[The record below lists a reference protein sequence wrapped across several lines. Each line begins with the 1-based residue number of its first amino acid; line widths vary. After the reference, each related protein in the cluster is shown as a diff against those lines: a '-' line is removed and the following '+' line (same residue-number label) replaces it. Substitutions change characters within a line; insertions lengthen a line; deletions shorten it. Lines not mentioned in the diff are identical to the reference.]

1 MTVRITK
8 SEFNLRE
15 KISELDKPTGRK
27 GLDLMR
33 SETSQDARDFI
44 SAGRKNKLFNGG
56 MKINQRGSSFTNVGS
71 SANTFTLDRWK
82 FYIQNS
88 TARFTVSKDSD
99 SPDDFGGSMKI
110 ECTTTDT
117 SLASTDEVYLEQRLE
132 GQDLQD
138 FAKGTRSAK
147 EYTLSF
153 YVKTNKVGTYIVN
166 LLSRDNTTGT
176 VSASY
181 TVNDTNW
188 NRYTVTFPADASSN
202 RKDNNDN
209 GEALRVLWWF
219 VAGSAVNSPSSA
231 PLATTWRNS
240 TDTGRAAGQI
250 NFADSTSNEFFL
262 TGCQLEVGR
271 NVTEFEHLSFAEELA
286 LCQRYFQSNFPT
298 GVAPQNGYYNANSGL
313 AAGFNGA
320 VCFSSNNLRSP
331 WVMFRPKMNH
341 QPDVTLYA
349 ASNNDDDGKWAA
361 YDHTGG
367 WSSGSSNSIDYF
379 GDQGFGVRF
388 GAGGISADIGEAYL
402 YRGMWEAAAEL

>member
-56 MKINQRGSSFTNVGS
+56 MKINQRGSSFTSVGS

-99 SPDDFGGSMKI
+99 SPDEFGGSMKI

-132 GQDLQD
+132 GQDVQD

-166 LLSRDNTTGT
+166 LLGRDNTTST

-188 NRYTVTFPADASSN
+188 NRYIVTFPADASSS

-219 VAGSAVNSPSSA
+219 VAGSAVNSPSTA

-250 NFADSTSNEFFL
+250 NFADSTSNEFLL

-349 ASNNDDDGKWAA
+349 TSNNDDDGKWAA

-367 WSSGSSNSIDYF
+367 WSSGSSNQIDYF

-388 GAGGISADIGEAYL
+388 AAGGISADIGEAYL
-402 YRGMWEAAAEL
+402 YRGNWAADAEL

>member
-44 SAGRKNKLFNGG
+44 SAGRKNKLFNGD
-56 MKINQRGSSFTNVGS
+56 MKINQRGSSFTSVGS

-99 SPDDFGGSMKI
+99 SPDEFGGSMKI

-132 GQDLQD
+132 GQDVQD

-166 LLSRDNTTGT
+166 LLGRDNTTST

-188 NRYTVTFPADASSN
+188 NRYTVTFPADASSS

-219 VAGSAVNSPSSA
+219 VAGSAVNSPSTA

-271 NVTEFEHLSFAEELA
+271 NVTEFEHRSYGEELR
-286 LCQRYFQSNFPT
+286 LCQRYYTKSYNHDVAPGTNTMVGTRWGRNYDPTDSRSANVVAVFFPVTMRATPDMTFRGVHTGDTGKWTTGSNNPDASNTDMSVNSLYDLSDKGFSTMSSANISASNFF
-298 GVAPQNGYYNANSGL
+298 GGHYEANAE
-313 AAGFNGA
+313 F
-320 VCFSSNNLRSP
+320 
-331 WVMFRPKMNH
+331 
-341 QPDVTLYA
+341 
-349 ASNNDDDGKWAA
+349 
-361 YDHTGG
+361 
-367 WSSGSSNSIDYF
+367 
-379 GDQGFGVRF
+379 
-388 GAGGISADIGEAYL
+388 
-402 YRGMWEAAAEL
+402 

>member
-99 SPDDFGGSMKI
+99 SPDEFGGSMKI

-132 GQDLQD
+132 GQDVQD

-166 LLSRDNTTGT
+166 LLGRDNTTST

-188 NRYTVTFPADASSN
+188 NRYTVTFPADASSS

-219 VAGSAVNSPSSA
+219 VAGSAVNSPSTA
-231 PLATTWRNS
+231 PLAKTWRNS
-240 TDTGRAAGQI
+240 TDTGRATGQI

-271 NVTEFEHLSFAEELA
+271 NVTDFEHRSFGEELK
-286 LCQRYFQSNFPT
+286 LCQRYYERHNWTSSQYIAPSIQHDASSRTTSRFAFPYLT
-298 GVAPQNGYYNANSGL
+298 RKRTTDPSFTPSGDYK
-313 AAGFNGA
+313 GFPPNET
-320 VCFSSNNLRSP
+320 
-331 WVMFRPKMNH
+331 
-341 QPDVTLYA
+341 VTLA
-349 ASNNDDDGKWAA
+349 GAENNDTATRVNVA
-361 YDHTGG
+361 RATSY
-367 WSSGSSNSIDYF
+367 
-379 GDQGFGVRF
+379 
-388 GAGGISADIGEAYL
+388 AGGTGILILSDGHGNYFEV
-402 YRGMWEAAAEL
+402 EDEL

>member
-1 MTVRITK
+1 
-8 SEFNLRE
+8 
-15 KISELDKPTGRK
+15 
-27 GLDLMR
+27 
-33 SETSQDARDFI
+33 
-44 SAGRKNKLFNGG
+44 

-99 SPDDFGGSMKI
+99 SPDEFGGSMKI

-138 FAKGTRSAK
+138 FAKGTKSAK

-153 YVKTNKVGTYIVN
+153 YVKTNKLGTYIVN
-166 LLSRDNTTGT
+166 LLGRDNTTST
-176 VSASY
+176 CSAAY

-188 NRYTVTFPADASSN
+188 NRYTVTLPADASSS

-219 VAGSAVNSPSSA
+219 VAGSAVNSPSTD

-250 NFADSTSNEFFL
+250 NFADSTSNEFLL

-271 NVTEFEHLSFAEELA
+271 NVTEFEHRSFAEELA

-320 VCFSSNNLRSP
+320 VCFSANNLRSP

-349 ASNNDDDGKWAA
+349 TSNNDDDGKWAV

-367 WSSGSSNSIDYF
+367 WSSGSSNQIDYF

-388 GAGGISADIGEAYL
+388 GGGGISAVIGEAYL
-402 YRGMWEAAAEL
+402 YRGNWTADAEL